1 MRTQITIV
9 TAAMLLSA
17 PGFAQS
23 VSTDEF
29 VKKAA
34 ISDMFEVQS
43 SKLALQKKADA
54 DTKPFAQKMTKDHT
68 KTTNELKRLV
78 RGGTV
83 RAELPTTLDGE
94 HQGKLDQLKG
104 LSGQEF
110 DRAYDQAQL
119 EGHQKAVALFEQYA
133 QGGDNPQL
141 KTWAAKTLP
150 HLKQHLA
157 MAQKLK

>member
-1 MRTQITIV
+1 MRTHITIV
-9 TAAMLLSA
+9 TAAMLVSA
-17 PGFAQS
+17 SAFAQS
-23 VSTDEF
+23 VSTEEF

-54 DTKPFAQKMTKDHT
+54 DTRPFAQKMTRDHT
-68 KTTNELKRLV
+68 KTTNELKNFV
-78 RGGTV
+78 RRGKV
-83 RAELPTTLDGE
+83 KAELPTALDGE

-104 LSGQEF
+104 LSGQDF

-141 KTWAAKTLP
+141 KSWASKTLP
-150 HLKQHLA
+150 HLKQHLT

>member
-1 MRTQITIV
+1 MRTHITIV

-17 PGFAQS
+17 PAFAQA

-29 VKKAA
+29 VKKVA

-43 SKLALQKKADA
+43 SKLALQKQPDV

-68 KTTNELKRLV
+68 KTTNELTRLV
-78 RGGTV
+78 RSGKV
-83 RAELPTTLDGE
+83 RAELPTALDGE

-104 LSGQEF
+104 LSGKDF